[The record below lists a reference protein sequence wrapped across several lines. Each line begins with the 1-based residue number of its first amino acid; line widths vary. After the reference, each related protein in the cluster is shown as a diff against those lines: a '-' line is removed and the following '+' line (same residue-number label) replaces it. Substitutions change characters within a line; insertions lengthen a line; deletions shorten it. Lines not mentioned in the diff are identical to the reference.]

1 MALQHPFLTT
11 TVKQH
16 IIDLSRRG
24 DIKQAKDYLAKTLR
38 VKKSQK
44 NDWYRKIMIEA
55 GLPVGTVG
63 QQKQFE
69 GGDSDIPSS
78 SMSAKATYAGDTGV
92 AESVTKDIRS
102 LDDLIKACNIDLEV
116 WEVERYVV
124 NKWAV
129 AMREPATTVGGRGKD
144 AEVHI
149 NEKGGRS
156 TLWTRG
162 SHIPVREPL
171 FQVKAWLRRK
181 KEATDLKLLLQK
193 FIAEAE
199 AHAPITFEYVTPD
212 ATRDCVYV
220 LNIQDLHLA
229 KLAYNRETG
238 HGDYDIHI
246 AQRVFNDA
254 VHELVAKAPHDRIEE
269 VVVIVG
275 SDMLQVDNDQSQTAK
290 GTYVDSDSRLPKIY
304 DVAIG
309 MLTTNIEQLAQ
320 RFRVRVMTFPGNHDS
335 TVSLFLGYYLSA
347 FFKEHGN
354 VVVDKSAG
362 SRKYVPWGKTLIGFD
377 HGDEAKLSEL
387 PLTMMRENQATV
399 SQFKYMEMLTGHL
412 HQEAS
417 DEYKGVKVR
426 VAPALC
432 PPDKWHARRAYIGNI
447 QTSQGLLYSRE
458 NGLEAIYYS
467 KPLN

>member
-181 KEATDLKLLLQK
+181 KTESDLKALLAK
-193 FIAEAE
+193 FTDEAMKHAPKRFEYTPPVVKDGRLLEISASDCHFAKLCWGVETRGPDYDLKIAVSDYKKAVYGLA
-199 AHAPITFEYVTPD
+199 AHAKANGVSRILLPIGNDILNSDNLNGTTTAGTPQATSEDGRWQKAYSTVCAVVTEVIETLASDFYV
-212 ATRDCVYV
+212 
-220 LNIQDLHLA
+220 
-229 KLAYNRETG
+229 
-238 HGDYDIHI
+238 DI
-246 AQRVFNDA
+246 
-254 VHELVAKAPHDRIEE
+254 
-269 VVVIVG
+269 VIV
-275 SDMLQVDNDQSQTAK
+275 S
-290 GTYVDSDSRLPKIY
+290 
-304 DVAIG
+304 
-309 MLTTNIEQLAQ
+309 
-320 RFRVRVMTFPGNHDS
+320 GNHDKERC
-335 TVSLFLGYYLSA
+335 YYLGEYLRA
-347 FFKEHGN
+347 WFRNHKQVTVDNAPAQRKFYTFGTVLLMFTHGN
-354 VVVDKSAG
+354 EEKKADLPLLLA
-362 SRKYVPWGKTLIGFD
+362 T
-377 HGDEAKLSEL
+377 EAKEAWSK
-387 PLTMMRENQATV
+387 TKIREIHV
-399 SQFKYMEMLTGHL
+399 GHE
-412 HQEAS
+412 HQERVT
-417 DEYKGVKVR
+417 EKMGVKTR
-426 VAPALC
+426 VISAMVPQDEWATS
-432 PPDKWHARRAYIGNI
+432 KGYVGNI
-447 QTSQGLLYSRE
+447 RLAEAFLYDSEDGLLA
-458 NGLEAIYYS
+458 NYYH
-467 KPLN
+467 NV